1 MEQHSKGEEK
11 VMDDEQL
18 ERLSQTLELLFN
30 AGYFRA
36 KIMGLGNF
44 DKIVGGMVWCISQCA
59 HKVDVDLLYS
69 DNQTIGQKIAL
80 TERIVKVLP
89 ELSCPF
95 SLEPHQIQGLDLEH
109 IYPVV
114 QWLVN
119 EANFVRERLGNETLN
134 FAVYQFGQQGW
145 HFSEQLECIDSAAGV
160 RPLVKRRPRKV
171 YRRVKRMA
179 DTIQTMANI
188 SKMAGHSTDDEHQQH
203 QSGLNLAENE
213 DDDDDGERLIVMEA
227 ESAEIDGQ
235 QRHDG
240 IAGQMPIIRMV
251 YKEQQQQNIE
261 TSNSANYQQSLE
273 ELERELEELG
283 IEEENLAKSEAEE
296 GERSAQLAAE
306 FEQLD
311 SEEQEQQKAYE
322 THGTETVEQLRTLLA
337 QRDAIKA
344 DESAFK
350 AQCRQRLDE
359 LDMEIERL
367 EQCERNDAAD
377 EGGDDGG
384 TDEIAAANAAAAQAL
399 HDDGMARARALAA
412 EVGATNRQIVRLSRR
427 LGARPSRVEL
437 AQYQR
442 KFVELCNQ
450 ISAKHGETKRQYTL
464 YNTLVSKRD
473 FVQREIR
480 LLNSIDDQQELAQR
494 EEYRDSL
501 LDNLQQIGRGVDD
514 SLDKMLCKRR
524 MLQEQRDQLHNQLQM
539 LLDKQRMY
547 MKTVGEFQQACQR
560 NEQLR
565 EALEKNG

>member
-114 QWLVN
+114 QWLVK

-160 RPLVKRRPRKV
+160 RPFVKRQPRKV

-179 DTIQTMANI
+179 DTVQTMANN
-188 SKMAGHSTDDEHQQH
+188 SKMGGHSTDDDHQQ
-203 QSGLNLAENE
+203 QSRLNLAENE

-251 YKEQQQQNIE
+251 YKEQQQQNSQA
-261 TSNSANYQQSLE
+261 TNSVANHQQSLE
-273 ELERELEELG
+273 ELERELEELE
-283 IEEENLAKSEAEE
+283 IEEANLAKSEAEE

-306 FEQLD
+306 LEQLD
-311 SEEQEQQKAYE
+311 NEEQEQQKAYE
-322 THGTETVEQLRTLLA
+322 THGTEIVEQLRILLA

-384 TDEIAAANAAAAQAL
+384 ADEIAAAQAL

-473 FVQREIR
+473 FIQREIR
-480 LLNSIDDQQELAQR
+480 LLNSIDDQRELAQR

-524 MLQEQRDQLHNQLQM
+524 VLQEQRDQLHNQLQM
-539 LLDKQRMY
+539 LLDKQRLY

-565 EALEKNG
+565 EALENNGQSID